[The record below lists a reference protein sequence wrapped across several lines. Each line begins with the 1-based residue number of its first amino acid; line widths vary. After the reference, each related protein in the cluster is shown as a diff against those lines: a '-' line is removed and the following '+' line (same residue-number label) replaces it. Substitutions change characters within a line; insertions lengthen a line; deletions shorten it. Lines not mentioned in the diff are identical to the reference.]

1 MKTLLV
7 AINSQYVHSNLA
19 VLYLKAACSEVHGEV
34 KVLEFSINE
43 SLKSIYSVIIR
54 EKPDIVAFSC
64 YIWNIEYIIK
74 LTGDI
79 KRANPDIII
88 IAGGPEVSFDNGGLL
103 SSGDFVDYIIV
114 GEGEYKLPHLLKT
127 IQKGVFLNG
136 EDIKQLNCYSVVE
149 KLETLNSPYQFIEKN
164 SLENKIAYVESSR
177 GCPFHC
183 SYCTSSITDGVRFF
197 PLEKV
202 FDAIKVLV
210 ESGTR
215 IIKFVDRTFNSK
227 EKRALDIWNYI
238 REYEQM
244 NIVFHFEVDPG
255 LLTENMLDCLEKM
268 PSGLVQL
275 EAGIQSV
282 HSKTL
287 SAVNR
292 PQLIEKA
299 LRNIKKIIS
308 FGNIHTHVDLIA
320 GLPYESYDLFR
331 HSFNKVYYL
340 FAHHFQLGFLKLL
353 RGSELRNSA
362 DFHGI
367 KYSSYP
373 PYEII
378 SNKYITAEEL
388 LLLKDIEACLEL
400 FYNSG
405 RFDSTLKAINNSC
418 MRDDSN
424 TGFADSFTFFEK
436 LAQDMRKN
444 SFLERPVKAF
454 NLYEIFFAFLK
465 DRIKDEIPLPIET
478 IKECLRFDY
487 LRSMKNPTLPAFLE
501 RNESNKKARQKMLTM
516 HREELEKVLPRL
528 KKDTIESIWH
538 QIFIDEFS
546 LPVQTGY
553 PPKAIIAFDFGDIS
567 PVTGLAGA
575 YCLKESFAGL

>member
-103 SSGDFVDYIIV
+103 SSGDFVDYIIA
-114 GEGEYKLPHLLKT
+114 GEGEYKLPSLLNR
-127 IQKGVFLNG
+127 IQKGICLTD
-136 EDIKQLNCYSVVE
+136 EEARQLKSFSVVDE
-149 KLETLNSPYQFIEKN
+149 LETLQSPYQFIEKN
-164 SLENKIAYVESSR
+164 SLENKIAYIESSR

-418 MRDDSN
+418 INGDNN
-424 TGFADSFTFFEK
+424 TGFPDSFTFFEK
-436 LAQDMRKN
+436 LAQDMRGKGY
-444 SFLERPVKAF
+444 LERPVKAF
-454 NLYEIFFAFLK
+454 NLYEIFFVFLNDK
-465 DRIKDEIPLPIET
+465 VKDEIPLPIDT
-478 IKECLRFDY
+478 IRECLRFDY

-501 RNESNKKARQKMLTM
+501 RNEFNKKARQKMLNM

-528 KKDTIESIWH
+528 KKAAFESIWH
-538 QIFIDEFS
+538 QIFIDEFT
-546 LPVQTGY
+546 LPAQTGY
-553 PPKAIIAFDFGDIS
+553 PKKAVIAIDFGDIS

-575 YCLKESFAGL
+575 YNLI